1 MQPKVV
7 ENFLG
12 GLGLRDHRQGQ
23 QQLIVASRTADA
35 GETVAEESAAQV
47 ALKLGAN
54 EARQFTAGI
63 PILGFDE
70 KGRQVFADDAVE
82 QSLFR
87 LTTLVATPRR
97 GRTADFHRLIG

>member
-1 MQPKVV
+1 LQPKVV

-70 KGRQVFADDAVE
+70 KGRQVC
-82 QSLFR
+82 
-87 LTTLVATPRR
+87 
-97 GRTADFHRLIG
+97 

>member
-1 MQPKVV
+1 
-7 ENFLG
+7 
-12 GLGLRDHRQGQ
+12 
-23 QQLIVASRTADA
+23 VASRTADA
-35 GETVAEESAAQV
+35 GEAVAEESAAQV

>member
-1 MQPKVV
+1 M
-7 ENFLG
+7 
-12 GLGLRDHRQGQ
+12 
-23 QQLIVASRTADA
+23 ASRTADA
-35 GETVAEESAAQV
+35 GEAVAEESAAQV

-63 PILGFDE
+63 PILGFNE

-87 LTTLVATPRR
+87 AHDAGSDPRR

>member
-1 MQPKVV
+1 M
-7 ENFLG
+7 
-12 GLGLRDHRQGQ
+12 
-23 QQLIVASRTADA
+23 ASRTANT
-35 GETVAEESAAQV
+35 GEAVAEESASQV
-47 ALKLGAN
+47 ALKLSTDETRKLA
-54 EARQFTAGI
+54 AGI